1 MPNVDIDLE
10 LLEQQLEGLPSP
22 EQKVTNETLPD
33 AQETKQEETREEVL
47 ELSPIESLAKSH
59 GWKPDGERNAEEF
72 IQFALDNFSPRGKE
86 IKELKATVDA
96 MKSHMDKQKQLG
108 YEQALGDLQRARQD
122 AIIDGNIDE
131 VNTLD
136 QQIDQYEH
144 ALAEEAPRQE
154 FHPAALEFMER
165 HAEWMN
171 DKDSLEAFEMR
182 TFVQQRDTALAAL
195 YPNDPEK
202 HIQVLE
208 KNLKEKFKG
217 YFGKSEPN
225 YYPSG
230 DSDHTSGTARTRSS
244 NKKLGL
250 QDLNPAQRMI
260 AKQFEKRGVMTTDK
274 YIQQLKDL
282 GEL

>member
-10 LLEQQLEGLPSP
+10 LLEQQLEGLPATEPSAKEEKP
-22 EQKVTNETLPD
+22 AVESKR
-33 AQETKQEETREEVL
+33 EETRED
-47 ELSPIESLAKSH
+47 LSPIEALAKSH

-86 IKELKATVDA
+86 IKDLKATVDA

-108 YEQALGDLQRARQD
+108 YEQALSDLQRARQD
-122 AIIDGNIDE
+122 AIIDGNVDE

-144 ALAEEAPRQE
+144 ALAAEAPQQE
-154 FHPAALEFMER
+154 FHPAALNFMER

-182 TFVQQRDTALAAL
+182 SFVQQRDAALAAL

-208 KNLKEKFKG
+208 KNLKEKFKD
-217 YFGKSEPN
+217 YFGKGEPN

-230 DSDHTSGTARTRSS
+230 DSDHTSGTAKPRS
-244 NKKLGL
+244 NKKVGL

-260 AKQFEKRGVMTTDK
+260 AKQFEKRGVMTVDK